1 MTHADLTNL
10 VRQGLTALEHGN
22 TLVALQNFEQA
33 ANFWPNAV
41 VFSCLGYCIARERRD
56 LDQGLH
62 LCREAV
68 RQEPANP
75 LHYLNL
81 GRVYLLARQKH
92 LAVWA
97 IQRGLEFGRHPA
109 LLGLAERMGRRR
121 RPVFSRLGRKHF
133 LNRSCGLL
141 VSWLGWP

>member
-1 MTHADLTNL
+1 MTHADLTSL
-10 VRQGLTALEHGN
+10 VRQGLPALEPGDPQ
-22 TLVALQNFEQA
+22 LALLHFEQA
-33 ANFWPNAV
+33 SQLWPNAV

-56 LDQGLH
+56 LETGLA
-62 LCREAV
+62 LCRQAV

-97 IQRGLEFGRHPA
+97 FQRGMEMGRLPVLHS
-109 LLGLAERMGRRR
+109 LVKRMGRRR
-121 RPVFSRLGRKHF
+121 RPVFPRLGRKHF
-133 LNRSCGLL
+133 LNRTCGLL
-141 VSWLGWP
+141 LSWCGWR